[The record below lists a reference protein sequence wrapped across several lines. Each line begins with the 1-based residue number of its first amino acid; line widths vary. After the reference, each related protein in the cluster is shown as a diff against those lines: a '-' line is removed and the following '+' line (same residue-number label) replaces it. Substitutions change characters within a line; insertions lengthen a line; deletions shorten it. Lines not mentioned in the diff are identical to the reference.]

1 MAKIVIEKF
10 VRHKTANW
18 DGVIYQTEDGKR
30 RVSTKYMDWELTPER
45 EAQVEENP
53 DFDLV
58 GFVAHLEHISEE
70 GQFTFG
76 IMSVNPFLLTPLKE
90 MLVSKMGK
98 EAAEKAISVKIKE
111 IVEGENQ
118 KL

>member
-1 MAKIVIEKF
+1 MAKIAIEKF

-45 EAQVEENP
+45 EAKVEENP

-58 GFVAHLEHISEE
+58 GFVAHLKHISEE